1 MKLVDSNSHMMYDV
15 LLYTTGN
22 MLPKSLII
30 SVQILNQYILYGC
43 DIPGSV
49 VSWAPIGFMN
59 VLLFVKWF

>member
-1 MKLVDSNSHMMYDV
+1 MKSVDSNSHMMYDV

-49 VSWAPIGFMN
+49 VS
-59 VLLFVKWF
+59 